1 MPCDRL
7 VICIVVIV
15 IYLSNLYFTVIII
28 RALSISNY
36 LRLSLNYPPPRLEG
50 LPQLINQPLLLILLS
65 QQPLLRL
72 ILFITIIAI
81 RLHLLLIV
89 VLLLFI
95 LAIDGN
101 EYLYLVSLGN
111 DFLYV
116 QLGGGIVVGDS
127 NVSVIV
133 IIDVI
138 LIDIVVICDTFFIG
152 VIGYS
157 G

>member
-1 MPCDRL
+1 
-7 VICIVVIV
+7 
-15 IYLSNLYFTVIII
+15 
-28 RALSISNY
+28 
-36 LRLSLNYPPPRLEG
+36 
-50 LPQLINQPLLLILLS
+50 
-65 QQPLLRL
+65 
-72 ILFITIIAI
+72 
-81 RLHLLLIV
+81 
-89 VLLLFI
+89 
-95 LAIDGN
+95 
-101 EYLYLVSLGN
+101 LGN